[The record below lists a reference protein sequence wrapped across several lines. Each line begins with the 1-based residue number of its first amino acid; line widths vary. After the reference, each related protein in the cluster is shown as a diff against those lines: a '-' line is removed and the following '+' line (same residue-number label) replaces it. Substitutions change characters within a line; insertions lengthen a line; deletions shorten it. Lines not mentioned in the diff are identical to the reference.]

1 MDRSRGIDKGG
12 KFMRKALDEEWR
24 VWCGN
29 NECPSHAVSIDGK
42 HLCLLVYE
50 NCGKDIRSCKPEE
63 VEEWCI
69 DHDVSTHYQNDVA
82 QVYND
87 DNPFANWLR
96 KLGYTFTCPP
106 SNDEDNWDN
115 IAIVAT

>member
-63 VEEWCI
+63 CCKCYCKERNCRRRLRDGGEE
-69 DHDVSTHYQNDVA
+69 DKNDSVC
-82 QVYND
+82 
-87 DNPFANWLR
+87 R
-96 KLGYTFTCPP
+96 
-106 SNDEDNWDN
+106 SS
-115 IAIVAT
+115 